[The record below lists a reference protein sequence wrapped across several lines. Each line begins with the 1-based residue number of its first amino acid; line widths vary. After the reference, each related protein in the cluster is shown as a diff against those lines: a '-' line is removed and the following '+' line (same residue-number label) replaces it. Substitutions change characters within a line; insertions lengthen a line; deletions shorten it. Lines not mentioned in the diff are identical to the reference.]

1 MREKYKRQE
10 SDNNRFWQSYS
21 DMMASML
28 LVVVLVLAGTILN
41 AQKNY
46 EEKEKQLNLQEAQ
59 ISELQESIDEQQSWL
74 DTERE
79 TMDEQA
85 SIIEDQ
91 KHQLEQILGIRKSII
106 EALMKKF
113 NKEDELT
120 VNAQT
125 GAIMFKSDLLFDTN
139 ESELKPEGEK
149 FLDTFIPKY
158 MSVLM
163 SKDFSQYVS
172 EIIIEGHADIKG
184 GYIYNLELSQRRAL
198 SVATYFLADDSDIF
212 TSSERSKLRKVV
224 TANGRSWSNPIY
236 TQTGKVDMD
245 SSRRVEI
252 QFRLKEQEMINEMV
266 DILE

>member
-74 DTERE
+74 DTERK

-91 KHQLEQILGIRKSII
+91 KHQLEQIVYFPFQFEQFLSNQFYLLLKHYGLAHLKNHHNLLGY
-106 EALMKKF
+106 KK
-113 NKEDELT
+113 
-120 VNAQT
+120 
-125 GAIMFKSDLLFDTN
+125 
-139 ESELKPEGEK
+139 
-149 FLDTFIPKY
+149 
-158 MSVLM
+158 
-163 SKDFSQYVS
+163 
-172 EIIIEGHADIKG
+172 
-184 GYIYNLELSQRRAL
+184 
-198 SVATYFLADDSDIF
+198 
-212 TSSERSKLRKVV
+212 
-224 TANGRSWSNPIY
+224 
-236 TQTGKVDMD
+236 
-245 SSRRVEI
+245 
-252 QFRLKEQEMINEMV
+252 
-266 DILE
+266 

>member
-91 KHQLEQILGIRKSII
+91 KHKQIG
-106 EALMKKF
+106 
-113 NKEDELT
+113 
-120 VNAQT
+120 
-125 GAIMFKSDLLFDTN
+125 
-139 ESELKPEGEK
+139 
-149 FLDTFIPKY
+149 
-158 MSVLM
+158 
-163 SKDFSQYVS
+163 
-172 EIIIEGHADIKG
+172 
-184 GYIYNLELSQRRAL
+184 RAH
-198 SVATYFLADDSDIF
+198 V
-212 TSSERSKLRKVV
+212 
-224 TANGRSWSNPIY
+224 
-236 TQTGKVDMD
+236 
-245 SSRRVEI
+245 
-252 QFRLKEQEMINEMV
+252 
-266 DILE
+266 